1 MPASKQGME
10 TFTIHNP
17 HLNGNPFFWPGQQ
30 DGILLI
36 HGFTATV
43 AEVRPL
49 AEALHQA
56 GFSIAAPLLPGHYTR
71 PEDLNRVRWQDWVA
85 AVQQAYRQL
94 ADRCERVIVGGES
107 TGGLLSLYLA
117 AQIPQITAL
126 LLYAPALRLNA
137 RPFDRLR
144 LYLAAPFLP
153 WIPKNN
159 MDSDDLWQGYPVN
172 PLKGVIQLLELQKHV
187 RPLLRKIRQP
197 TLIVQGVLDQTVHPD
212 VPADICRQIQSEVCE
227 IHWMHRSG
235 HCVIL
240 DQERQE
246 VFEITLQ
253 FIDRV
258 LHPHR
263 SLDHQTSA

>member
-1 MPASKQGME
+1 MASPN
-10 TFTIHNP
+10 IHNP

-49 AEALHQA
+49 AEALHRA
-56 GFSIAAPLLPGHYTR
+56 GYSIAAPLLPGHYTR

-85 AVQQAYRQL
+85 AVQETYRQL
-94 ADRCERVIVGGES
+94 ADQCERVIVGGES

-126 LLYAPALRLNA
+126 LLYAPALRLNTH
-137 RPFDRLR
+137 PFDRLR
-144 LYLAAPFLP
+144 LYLTAPFLP

-172 PLKGVIQLLELQKHV
+172 PLKGVIQLLELQKQV
-187 RPLLRKIRQP
+187 RPLLGKIHQP
-197 TLIVQGVLDQTVHPD
+197 TMIVQGSLDQTVHPD
-212 VPADICRQIQSEVCE
+212 VPATIHRHIQSEVCE
-227 IHWMHRSG
+227 IHWMNRSG

-253 FIDRV
+253 FIDHV
-258 LHPHR
+258 LHTQKSSGHR
-263 SLDHQTSA
+263 AQNSA